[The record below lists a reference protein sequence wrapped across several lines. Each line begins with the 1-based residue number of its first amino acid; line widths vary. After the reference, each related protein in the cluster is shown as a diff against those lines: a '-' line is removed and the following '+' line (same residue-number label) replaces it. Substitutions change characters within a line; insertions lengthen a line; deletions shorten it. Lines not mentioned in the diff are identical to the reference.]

1 MIYKTR
7 GISLHFIKYRDHSI
21 IARVFTE
28 KFGMQ
33 SYIVNSIRSPKA
45 RTRMALFQPLSL
57 LDLVVY
63 YNKKK
68 DINRISEIKFLENH
82 HSIPFNMHKI
92 SIALF
97 ITEFLGKIFREEGQN
112 QPMFDFL
119 INSIRY
125 FEGQEKDFGSF
136 HLVFLLKLSAY
147 MGIKP
152 RSAESLA
159 LEINSSM
166 VLDKTKLEKFDRL
179 LDSGYGDTDKMSVEL
194 RNQFLDIILNFY
206 NYHFDYIGECKSVQ
220 VLREVLR

>member
-7 GISLHFIKYRDHSI
+7 GVSLHYIKYGERSI
-21 IARVFTE
+21 IARIFTE

-33 SYIVNSIRSPKA
+33 SYIVNSIRSTKA

-57 LDLVVY
+57 LDMVVY
-63 YNKKK
+63 HNRKK

-82 HSIPFNMHKI
+82 NSIPFNMHKI

-97 ITEFLGKIFREEGQN
+97 ITEFLGKILRDEGEN
-112 QPMFDFL
+112 QPIFEFI

-125 FEGQEKDFGSF
+125 FEGQDKNFENF
-136 HLVFLLKLSAY
+136 HLVFLLKLSVY
-147 MGIKP
+147 IGIKP

-166 VLDKTKLEKFDRL
+166 VLDKAKLEKFDKL
-179 LDSGYGDTDKMSVEL
+179 MVSGYGDNEKMSHEM

-206 NYHFDYIGECKSVQ
+206 QYHFDYIGECKSVQ

>member
-7 GISLHFIKYRDHSI
+7 GISLHFIKYGERSI
-21 IARVFTE
+21 IARIFTE

-33 SYIVNSIRSPKA
+33 SYIVNSIRSSKA
-45 RTRMALFQPLSL
+45 RTRIALFQPLSL

-63 YNKKK
+63 HNKKK
-68 DINRISEIKFLENH
+68 DIHRISEIKFLENH

-152 RSAESLA
+152 RSAESVA

-166 VLDKTKLEKFDRL
+166 VLDKTKLDKFDRL
-179 LDSGYGDTDKMSVEL
+179 LNAGYGNTDKMSVEI
-194 RNQFLDIILNFY
+194 RNQFLDTILNFY
-206 NYHFDYIGECKSVQ
+206 MYHFDYIGECKSVQ

>member
-7 GISLHFIKYRDHSI
+7 GISLYFIKYRDHSI